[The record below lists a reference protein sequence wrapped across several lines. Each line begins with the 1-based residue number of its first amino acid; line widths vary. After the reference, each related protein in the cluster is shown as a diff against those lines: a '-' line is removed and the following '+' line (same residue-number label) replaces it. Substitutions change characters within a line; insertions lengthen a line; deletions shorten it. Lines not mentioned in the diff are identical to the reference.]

1 MEDQTMENNN
11 VEQRNRRPRSSAR
24 KAGRVCGMV
33 GIGLAFAF
41 LFALVFG
48 FLVKWLWNW
57 IIPDIFGLGTITY
70 WQAFGMLILA
80 KILFGGFGR
89 HGHSRSHPKTGYYHD
104 RFHGRT
110 DQGPADPDDEHS
122 RHCSFDRWKHYGRY
136 WRDKGRDDFN
146 RYANGVEKQ
155 AAGTSGATE
164 PESDQ

>member
-1 MEDQTMENNN
+1 MENNN
-11 VEQRNRRPRSSAR
+11 VEQQNRRPRSSAR

-33 GIGLAFAF
+33 GIGCGLCASC
-41 LFALVFG
+41 LPWCSDS
-48 FLVKWLWNW
+48 LVKWLWNW

-110 DQGPADPDDEHS
+110 DQGPD
-122 RHCSFDRWKHYGRY
+122 
-136 WRDKGRDDFN
+136 
-146 RYANGVEKQ
+146 
-155 AAGTSGATE
+155 
-164 PESDQ
+164 